1 MLWAERKLWAEGG
14 IRTTGGRLGSR
25 GKGETQE
32 QIQGSLGGQE
42 VEGGPSERVHFALKE
57 ELRAVGVEDR
67 TDKKD
72 GAEAWKR
79 WERDRFK
86 TGRSLGTQPSG
97 VVTQLVGVSG
107 PSGLSAESRPQPHR
121 AGLSGLLV
129 PRTRDTNGVVVFTG
143 APGLALELQAGKGK
157 ERG

>member
-14 IRTTGGRLGSR
+14 IHTAGGRLGSR

-79 WERDRFK
+79 WERDCSK

-97 VVTQLVGVSG
+97 VVTQL
-107 PSGLSAESRPQPHR
+107 GLR
-121 AGLSGLLV
+121 ALC
-129 PRTRDTNGVVVFTG
+129 
-143 APGLALELQAGKGK
+143 
-157 ERG
+157 